1 MTDGGLSVFKEIHEF
16 VSGQIKVL
24 IVEDFLMFGTLSS
37 EYWRIFRVECGVSSQ
52 GSIPEAALLKILQGT
67 VKVCLEDV
75 WTS

>member
-1 MTDGGLSVFKEIHEF
+1 
-16 VSGQIKVL
+16 
-24 IVEDFLMFGTLSS
+24 LSS